1 MPARVLDQGI
11 VVHGFAQLNAALNRI
26 AGPGEFGLEY
36 ELQRRLRE
44 IGKTV
49 AEAAPRY
56 VTHRTG
62 RGSGELEHSVKVS
75 VTGRAASVYSTSEY
89 GGAQNVGARPKRGWG
104 SRGPHITRAKASGW
118 MNKAVAATRPY
129 VEAEM
134 DGLLD
139 WLTFEFERDAHF

>member
-1 MPARVLDQGI
+1 MPAKVLDQGI

-44 IGKTV
+44 IGKIV
-49 AEAAPRY
+49 ADAAPHY

-75 VTGRAASVYSTSEY
+75 VTGRAASVYSTSVY
-89 GGAQNVGARPKRGWG
+89 GGAQNVGAHPKRGWDA
-104 SRGPHITRAKASGW
+104 RGPHIKRADASRW
-118 MNKAVAATRPY
+118 MNKAVAATRPA
-129 VEAEM
+129 VAREM

-139 WLTFEFERDAHF
+139 WLVAEF